1 MMVRLYIYKYLN
13 RTKIIITVFDGG
25 RPSDILGIE
34 GLVYNADISATLL
47 LWSDLLLDIW
57 PNEISPS
64 LKNKTKL

>member
-1 MMVRLYIYKYLN
+1 MMVRLYLF
-13 RTKIIITVFDGG
+13 IIRILITEFDGG
-25 RPSDILGIE
+25 LPSDILGIE

-64 LKNKTKL
+64 LKNKINT

>member
-1 MMVRLYIYKYLN
+1 MVILYIYKYIN
-13 RTKIIITVFDGG
+13 RAKIITEFDGG
-25 RPSDILGIE
+25 RPNDILGIE

-64 LKNKTKL
+64 LKN

>member
-13 RTKIIITVFDGG
+13 CTKIIITEFDGG
-25 RPSDILGIE
+25 RPNDILGIE

-64 LKNKTKL
+64 LKNKTKM